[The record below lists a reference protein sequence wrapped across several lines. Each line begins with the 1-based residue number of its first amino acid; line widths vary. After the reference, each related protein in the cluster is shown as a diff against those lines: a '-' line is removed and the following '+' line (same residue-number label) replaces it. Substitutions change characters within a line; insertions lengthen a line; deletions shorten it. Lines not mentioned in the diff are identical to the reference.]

1 MTDDNASVRD
11 HQAHRTYLALLL
23 AVLDGDCDQR
33 THQLL
38 CHTDPHHAA
47 DVAHH
52 AAHTMVNSIDPADHD
67 EMRADI
73 TTELLHLAGTDDAQ
87 TG

>member
-1 MTDDNASVRD
+1 MTTSSPD
-11 HQAHRTYLALLL
+11 QQTHRTYLALLL
-23 AVLDGDCDQR
+23 AVLDDQCDQR

-38 CHTDPHHAA
+38 CRTDDPHHAA

-52 AAHTMVNSIDPADHD
+52 AAHRLVDTINPADHP

-73 TTELLHLAGTDDAQ
+73 AAELLHLAGDPP
-87 TG
+87 

>member
-1 MTDDNASVRD
+1 MTSHRD
-11 HQAHRTYLALLL
+11 QQTKRTYLALLL

-38 CHTDPHHAA
+38 YHTSDPHHAA

-52 AAHTMVNSIDPADHD
+52 AAHTMVDSIDPTDHT
-67 EMRADI
+67 EMRADVAD
-73 TTELLHLAGTDDAQ
+73 ELLQLAADD
-87 TG
+87 G

>member
-1 MTDDNASVRD
+1 MTD
-11 HQAHRTYLALLL
+11 QQTHRTYLALLL
-23 AVLDGDCDQR
+23 AVLDDDCDQR

-38 CHTDPHHAA
+38 CHTADPHHAA

-52 AAHTMVNSIDPADHD
+52 AAHRMVASIDPTDHA

-73 TTELLHLAGTDDAQ
+73 AHELLQLAADDA
-87 TG
+87 